1 MVPPNN
7 KVAKNNPILCSFKST
22 SSNITK
28 HGYYTNARYKLGGIE
43 SPNPHLFGGGLA
55 SYRFAKFRGNRFDD
69 SIVKAFP
76 QRHA

>member
-28 HGYYTNARYKLGGIE
+28 DGYYTNALYKLGDIE
-43 SPNPHLFGGGLA
+43 APKPHLFRRGSA
-55 SYRFAKFRGNRFDD
+55 S
-69 SIVKAFP
+69 
-76 QRHA
+76 

>member
-43 SPNPHLFGGGLA
+43 ASNPHLFGGGLA
-55 SYRFAKFRGNRFDD
+55 SYRFAKFRGNRFDG

>member
-28 HGYYTNARYKLGGIE
+28 DGYYTNARYKLGGNE
-43 SPNPHLFGGGLA
+43 APNPHLFRGGSA
-55 SYRFAKFRGNRFDD
+55 RYRFAKFRSNRFDG

>member
-22 SSNITK
+22 SSKITK
-28 HGYYTNARYKLGGIE
+28 DGYYTNARYKPGGNE
-43 SPNPHLFGGGLA
+43 ASNAHLFQGASA
-55 SYRFAKFRGNRFDD
+55 SYRFAKFRDNRFDG
-69 SIVKAFP
+69 SIVNTVP